1 MKRIAIIAD
10 PMDNQQAGVHIYTK
24 NMVYSLLQNNT
35 ENYYF
40 IYKEKN
46 DPLLDLYSNCKQVI
60 IPNFIGFTAIRKF
73 IILPFLSVFYGANIV
88 IESAHFGPFLMPQKI
103 KRITVIHD
111 LSAVLFPQWHS
122 FYSSTLQKIF
132 LNRILK
138 KASLII
144 SNSLFTEKEIIKNY
158 PFTKD
163 KIQTI
168 YPGVISDTIQ
178 EGKENDN
185 KKIPYFLFVGTI
197 EPRKN
202 LNLLLNAFKEYKN
215 QIKDDKQLLIVGAK
229 GWKTD
234 SFFEIYN
241 QHPYKNDI
249 IITGFVTDEEL
260 KKYYK
265 NCYAFIYPSQYEG
278 FGFPVI
284 EAMRQGTV
292 CVTTADSSMSEIA
305 YPFVITFQNN
315 NLESLFKVMCQIEN
329 FKNVTRSDEIIIH
342 SQKYDW
348 DIFAKA
354 FIKKINNL

>member
-1 MKRIAIIAD
+1 
-10 PMDNQQAGVHIYTK
+10 
-24 NMVYSLLQNNT
+24 
-35 ENYYF
+35 
-40 IYKEKN
+40 
-46 DPLLDLYSNCKQVI
+46 
-60 IPNFIGFTAIRKF
+60 
-73 IILPFLSVFYGANIV
+73 
-88 IESAHFGPFLMPQKI
+88 
-103 KRITVIHD
+103 
-111 LSAVLFPQWHS
+111 
-122 FYSSTLQKIF
+122 
-132 LNRILK
+132 
-138 KASLII
+138 
-144 SNSLFTEKEIIKNY
+144 
-158 PFTKD
+158 
-163 KIQTI
+163 
-168 YPGVISDTIQ
+168 VISDTIQ